1 MRLREKNQ
9 LGLFFNVDMQ
19 TKIFSIQKKKI
30 DAHTV
35 ESERI
40 LFEKEVHQLLIDYGN
55 KNYLMSN
62 SSKQISDKIKID
74 PDKIQTSLFKGLRV
88 GKKITILINEN
99 LFYRYL
105 VTENSILCM
114 WVLTEPF
121 IVEDGQKQTYMKYCT
136 FRINFEKE
144 IFYYPENE
152 GNPFEDKL
160 FLDFIRYLIFLEF
173 SELEVVTLKPNQ
185 KKGTKKEGKYINESK
200 SDITIV
206 DSTWNKL
213 LIRAGEFSVRGHL
226 RLQPVGVGR
235 LGRRL
240 IFVDEFQKSGY
251 VRNPKKETTNF

>member
-1 MRLREKNQ
+1 MRLREDKQ

-19 TKIFSIQKKKI
+19 TKIFSIQQKKI
-30 DAHTV
+30 DTHPIY
-35 ESERI
+35 SERVM
-40 LFEKEVHQLLIDYGN
+40 FQKELHELLIDSGN
-55 KNYLMSN
+55 KNFLMSD
-62 SSKQISDKIKID
+62 SSKKISDKIKID

-105 VTENSILCM
+105 VTENSILCI
-114 WVLTEPF
+114 WVRTEPV
-121 IVEDGQKQTYMKYCT
+121 IVAGGQKQTYMKYCT
-136 FRINFEKE
+136 FRINFEKD

-160 FLDFIRYLIFLEF
+160 FLDFIKYLIFLEF

-185 KKGTKKEGKYINESK
+185 KKGSRKEGKYVNESK

-213 LIRAGEFSVRGHL
+213 LIRSGEFSVRGHL
-226 RLQPVGVGR
+226 RLQPVGADKK
-235 LGRRL
+235 GRRL
-240 IFVDEFQKSGY
+240 IYIDEYQKSGY
-251 VRNPKKETTNF
+251 VRHPKRETTNF